1 MEQEYSTSIFGKI
14 LYGIFAMCLCGVT
27 IYVAIINYKGNNSI
41 LILPIIG
48 TLGSTLI
55 VLNLYKRKLVL
66 TDDSI
71 SYTNLWGSKKLM
83 INNIR
88 GYRSTKNAY
97 YIYPI
102 DNSYPKISLY
112 DSLSIG
118 DGDALIEWLFKH
130 LKDVDRVA
138 FENDKQAIFSNAA
151 IGKDPEQREDRYE
164 NAVIYAIAYN
174 IAGFVL
180 FMLSFM
186 LNIQH
191 WILTGFLLLFPIAGI
206 CLMFYTKGIIRFFAR
221 LEGSAYRS
229 LYPGIAICEVCL
241 LSRASLNGTLQNYS
255 NLWLSII
262 IASIIFFIAALAVIV
277 KWAKSAILSQ
287 LFFILIFA
295 VCYGFGSVLIIA

>member
-1 MEQEYSTSIFGKI
+1 MEQEYSTSFFGKI
-14 LYGIFAMCLCGVT
+14 LYGTFAMCLFCVT
-27 IYVAIINYKGNNSI
+27 IYLAIINYKGNNSI
-41 LILPIIG
+41 LLLPIMGTIG
-48 TLGSTLI
+48 SALI
-55 VLNLYKRKLVL
+55 ALNLYKRKLIL

-71 SYTNLWGSKKLM
+71 SYTNIWGSKKLL

-112 DSLSIG
+112 DNLSIG
-118 DGDALIEWLFKH
+118 DSGALIEWLFKH
-130 LKDVDRVA
+130 LKNVDQVA
-138 FENDKQAIFSNAA
+138 FENDKQAIFNNAA
-151 IGKDPEQREDRYE
+151 IGKNPEQREDRYE

-174 IAGFVL
+174 ITGFVL

-191 WILTGFLLLFPIAGI
+191 RILTCGLLVFPLVGI
-206 CLMFYTKGIIRFFAR
+206 YLMFYTKGIIRFFAKI
-221 LEGSAYRS
+221 EGSAYRS
-229 LYPGIAICEVCL
+229 LYPGIAICEVCM
-241 LSRASLNGTLQNYS
+241 LSRANLNGTLQNYV
-255 NLWLSII
+255 NLLLPII
-262 IASIIFFIAALAVIV
+262 IVSTIFFITALAVII

-295 VCYGFGSVLIIA
+295 VCYGFGSVLIIG

>member
-1 MEQEYSTSIFGKI
+1 MEQVYGTSIFCKI
-14 LYGIFAMCLCGVT
+14 LYGIFAMCLFCIT
-27 IYVAIINYKGNNSI
+27 IYLAIINYKGNNSI

-48 TLGSTLI
+48 TTASALI
-55 VLNLYKRKLVL
+55 TLNLYKRKLVL

-71 SYTNLWGSKKLM
+71 SYTNIWGSKKLL

-102 DNSYPKISLY
+102 NNSYPKISLY

-118 DGDALIEWLFKH
+118 DSGALMEWLFKH

-138 FENDKQAIFSNAA
+138 FENDKQVIFNNAV

-174 IAGFVL
+174 ISGFVL

-191 WILTGFLLLFPIAGI
+191 WILTGVLLVFPLAGVY
-206 CLMFYTKGIIRFFAR
+206 LMFYTKGIIRFFAKI
-221 LEGSAYRS
+221 EGSAYRS
-229 LYPGIAICEVCL
+229 LYPGIATCEACL
-241 LSRASLNGTLQNYS
+241 LSRANLNGTLQNYS
-255 NLWLSII
+255 NLWLPII
-262 IASIIFFIAALAVIV
+262 IAAIIFFITASVVIV

-295 VCYGFGSVLIIA
+295 VCYGFGSVLIIG